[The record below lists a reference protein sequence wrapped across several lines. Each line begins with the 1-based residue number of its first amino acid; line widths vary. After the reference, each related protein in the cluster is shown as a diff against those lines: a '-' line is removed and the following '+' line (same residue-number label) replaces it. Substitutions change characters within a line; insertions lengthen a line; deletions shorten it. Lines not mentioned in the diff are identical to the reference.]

1 MREQVVYSVLVGLAA
16 AAVLALPLMVWQY
29 RKYGRVSAAR
39 LTVVVAA
46 LIYAAAVVAFTMF
59 PLPSLTPRWC
69 DLYAVTEP
77 VLRAFAFVSDIR
89 RDTAGMSA
97 VGVLTSPAVMQVVL
111 NVALFVPFGVFGL
124 VLFERSRAATIAA
137 AVAVS
142 GLIELTQYTGVWGVF
157 PCAYRVADVNDLLL
171 NSAGAVV
178 GVVLAGLAPQL
189 VPSRGL
195 LAAGRPVPRPVT
207 VWRRW
212 VGMAVDVTAFV
223 GVFVTA
229 AVVVQAGAQVV
240 GISVDAGAARA
251 IAAVGDRG
259 GRRARPDRVR
269 CLAGAA
275 GGVVA
280 AAVADR
286 ADGRGQD
293 RAGADRHRDGS
304 GAGARGPA
312 RGSAV
317 AVGRGG
323 IGAVHQGKPRP
334 VRRAQR
340 CRHGRRPSA
349 AGGGGADAAPSRSG
363 SRGRLPRLGHVP

>member
-69 DLYAVTEP
+69 ELYAVTEP
-77 VLRAFAFVSDIR
+77 VLRPFSFVADIR

-97 VGVLTSPAVMQVVL
+97 FGVLTSPAVMQVVL
-111 NVALFVPFGVFGL
+111 NVVLFVPFGAFGL

-251 IAAVGDRG
+251 IAALS
-259 GRRARPDRVR
+259 AI
-269 CLAGAA
+269 
-275 GGVVA
+275 
-280 AAVADR
+280 AAVV
-286 ADGRGQD
+286 GPGLI
-293 RAGADRHRDGS
+293 GS
-304 GAGARGPA
+304 GASLGQRVVWLRPQWPTEPAVGARTA
-312 RGSAV
+312 RALTVTGM
-317 AVGRGG
+317 
-323 IGAVHQGKPRP
+323 GAVLVLVDPL
-334 VRRAQR
+334 
-340 CRHGRRPSA
+340 A
-349 AGGGGADAAPSRSG
+349 AVLWLWVVVASVPFTRGNRGLSGVLSGADMVDARVRQEAAEPTPPPAVR
-363 SRGRLPRLGHVP
+363 VPVDACHD